1 MVPRDL
7 VLQIISSSV
16 DCFFNKNY
24 FENSH
29 CVRIAG
35 LCRHLLEL
43 RLRVRGRGYPGKD
56 RARSPSLAR
65 PAFQFSFGAKP
76 QQCPPGPRA
85 PVVPPPLNLCLLLHV
100 YPVHYLK
107 SMCKPVVFSLIKLH
121 LSLCGQIV
129 FLESTFLENI
139 GNSLLRF
146 FFFPFL

>member
-29 CVRIAG
+29 CGRIAG

-56 RARSPSLAR
+56 RAGSLSPAR
-65 PAFQFSFGAKP
+65 PTFQYSFGAKP

-100 YPVHYLK
+100 YTVHYLK
-107 SMCKPVVFSLIKLH
+107 SMCKSVCVFFNKTVFI
-121 LSLCGQIV
+121 LCGQIV

-146 FFFPFL
+146 FSPFL